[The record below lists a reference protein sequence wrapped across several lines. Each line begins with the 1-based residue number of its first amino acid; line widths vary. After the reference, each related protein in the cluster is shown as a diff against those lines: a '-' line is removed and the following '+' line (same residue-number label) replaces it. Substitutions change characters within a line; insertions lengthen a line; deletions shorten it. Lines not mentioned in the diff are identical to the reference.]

1 AYPPQALLALLLYCY
16 SKGIRSSRKI
26 EQACF
31 DDVGCRIIT
40 ANRRVDHSTISRFIR
55 RHRAPLKLLFVQV
68 LAVCSRQQGL
78 LNLAAIA
85 VDGSPMEANASRDSN
100 QRLQR
105 LESVISECEAEI
117 NTMVDEPPAPIR
129 SCESAGATDAESDVV
144 LNEWPQ
150 LSRLFD
156 RLNRAVVARQRLFE
170 RALPSAGE
178 IRLKVE
184 AAERMVARAE
194 KRLAEESEAH
204 RTKLENHAA
213 RTRANLAA
221 GRRGANGRPPVPME
235 HKTVLVRQRKRLVR
249 AQAWLEQARSPRPVP
264 SATARASLSDPDSRM
279 MLSKHGGFVQG
290 YNIQIACARRQL
302 LLAIEVQDNPSDM
315 TALVPMV
322 NKTQVNRLAAG
333 IEQPILLWLADSG
346 YASTSAFEAL
356 ADFPLLVSV
365 TSEAHQA
372 GFEAKREG
380 PRGGQHEMA
389 ARLATPLGR
398 QQYRQRSALVEP
410 GFAQLFQRFG
420 RRLNYRGHDSVDTEI
435 KLLGAVHN
443 LSKLFDHKART
454 CS

>member
-1 AYPPQALLALLLYCY
+1 MLLYCY

-40 ANRRVDHSTISRFIR
+40 ANRRVDHSTFARFIR
-55 RHRAPLKLLFVQV
+55 RHRAALKLLFVQV
-68 LAVCSRQQGL
+68 LVVCARQQGL
-78 LNLAAIA
+78 VNLAAVA
-85 VDGSPMEANASRDSN
+85 VDGSPMEANAARNSN
-100 QRLQR
+100 QRQQQ
-105 LESVISECEAEI
+105 LESVMSQCEAEVHS
-117 NTMVDEPPAPIR
+117 MVDHSLELTR
-129 SCESAGATDAESDVV
+129 SCEAERGTDADSDMAPD
-144 LNEWPQ
+144 EWPQ
-150 LSRLFD
+150 LSRLID
-156 RLNRAVVARQRLFE
+156 RRNRAVVARQRLFE

-194 KRLAEESEAH
+194 KRLAAASEAH
-204 RTKLENHAA
+204 QKKLAKYAA
-213 RTRANLAA
+213 RTSADLAA

-235 HKTVLVRQRKRLVR
+235 HKTVIVRQQARLAG

-264 SATARASLSDPDSRM
+264 SPTARASLSDPDSRM
-279 MLSKHGGFVQG
+279 MLSKRGGFIQG
-290 YNIQIACARRQL
+290 YNIQIACARHQL
-302 LLAIEVQDNPSDM
+302 LLAIEIQDNPSDM

-322 NKTQVNRLAAG
+322 IKTQVNRLAAG
-333 IEQPILLWLADSG
+333 IEHPVLLWLADSG

-356 ADFPLLVSV
+356 ADLPLLVSV

-380 PRGGQHEMA
+380 PRGGQHKMA

-420 RRLNYRGHDSVDTEI
+420 RRLNYCGLDGVDTEI
-435 KLLGAVHN
+435 KLLGTVHN

-454 CS
+454 SS

>member
-1 AYPPQALLALLLYCY
+1 ML
-16 SKGIRSSRKI
+16 
-26 EQACF
+26 
-31 DDVGCRIIT
+31 
-40 ANRRVDHSTISRFIR
+40 
-55 RHRAPLKLLFVQV
+55 
-68 LAVCSRQQGL
+68 
-78 LNLAAIA
+78 
-85 VDGSPMEANASRDSN
+85 ANASRGSN

-117 NTMVDEPPAPIR
+117 DSMLDDSLELTGF
-129 SCESAGATDAESDVV
+129 CEAVGGTDADTEVAP
-144 LNEWPQ
+144 NEWPQ
-150 LSRLFD
+150 LSRLLD
-156 RLNRAVVARQRLFE
+156 RRNRAVVARERLFE

-194 KRLAEESEAH
+194 KRLTAESEAH
-204 RTKLENHAA
+204 QKKLEEYAA
-213 RTRANLAA
+213 RTSADLAA

-235 HKTVLVRQRKRLVR
+235 HKTVIVRQQERLVR
-249 AQAWLEQARSPRPVP
+249 AQAWLERARSPRPVP
-264 SATARASLSDPDSRM
+264 SPTARASFSDPDSRM

-290 YNIQIACARRQL
+290 YNIHIACARRQF
-302 LLAIEVQDNPSDM
+302 LLAIEIQDNPSDM

-346 YASTSAFEAL
+346 YASTSTFEAL
-356 ADFPLLVSV
+356 ANVPLLVSV

-380 PRGGQHEMA
+380 PRGGQHEMS

-398 QQYRQRSALVEP
+398 QQYRQRSALVKP

-420 RRLNYRGHDSVDTEI
+420 RRLNYRGHDGVDTEI

-443 LSKLFDHKART
+443 LSKLFDHKTRT
-454 CS
+454 SS

>member
-1 AYPPQALLALLLYCY
+1 
-16 SKGIRSSRKI
+16 KI

-40 ANRRVDHSTISRFIR
+40 ANRRVDHSTFARFVR
-55 RHRAPLKLLFVQV
+55 RHRGALKLLFVQV
-68 LAVCSRQQGL
+68 LAMCSRQQGL
-78 LNLAAIA
+78 LDLAAVA
-85 VDGSPMEANASRDSN
+85 VDGSPMEANASRESN

-105 LESVISECEAEI
+105 LDRVISECEAEI
-117 NTMVDEPPAPIR
+117 ENMV
-129 SCESAGATDAESDVV
+129 AGALQPAGARDAVGGTNSDSNVV
-144 LNEWPQ
+144 PNEWPGF
-150 LSRLFD
+150 SRLLD
-156 RLNRAVVARQRLFE
+156 RLNRAAAARQKLFE

-194 KRLAEESEAH
+194 KRLNTESEAH
-204 RTKLENHAA
+204 RKKLEKYAQ
-213 RTRANLAA
+213 RTRADLAV
-221 GRRGANGRPPVPME
+221 GLRGANGRPPVPME
-235 HKTVLVRQRKRLVR
+235 HKTVLVRQRKRLVN
-249 AQAWLEQARSPRPVP
+249 AQAWLERARSPRPIP
-264 SATARASLSDPDSRM
+264 SPTAQASLSDPDSRM
-279 MLSKHGGFVQG
+279 MLCKRGGFVQG

-322 NKTQVNRLAAG
+322 NKTQVNCLAAG
-333 IEQPILLWLADSG
+333 IEQPIRLWLADSG

-356 ADFPLLVSV
+356 ADLPLLVSV

-372 GFEAKREG
+372 GFEAKRDG

-398 QQYRQRSALVEP
+398 EQYRQRGALVEP

-420 RRLNYRGHDSVDTEI
+420 RRLNYRGHDGVDTEI

-443 LSKLFDHKART
+443 LGKLFDHKART
-454 CS
+454 RP